1 MNKMLF
7 VFIILLLI
15 AIIAIQLVMFFV
27 MLYQHKE
34 NGYIPSVSVSISKG
48 GGKSFSP
55 NILSLPSEG
64 TLYIKYEV
72 SVKTKGIY
80 WFFFGTKINVT
91 LDYPKAFTLVDYVGS
106 SDKDKDQTKEYD
118 ISVSSAE
125 STGNYHVAIT
135 PLPPVSENIFTVIAS
150 STPKKTEIVLMLPKG
165 RHFDRNEIPFSLQF
179 NKPIAKAYNRTIVFT
194 IPETRLKKDVPQ

>member
-1 MNKMLF
+1 MFF
-7 VFIILLLI
+7 VFIILSSTV
-15 AIIAIQLVMFFV
+15 IAIQLVMFFV

-34 NGYIPSVSVSISKG
+34 NGYIPSVSVSISKD

-91 LDYPKAFTLVDYVGS
+91 LNYPKAFTLVDYVGS
-106 SDKDKDQTKEYD
+106 SDKDKAKEYD

-165 RHFDRNEIPFSLQF
+165 KQFDQDKVQLSLQF
-179 NKPIAKAYNRTIVFT
+179 DTPIKTIYDRTTKLT
-194 IPETRLKKDVPQ
+194 IPETRFNKDVLQ

>member
-1 MNKMLF
+1 MFF

-34 NGYIPSVSVSISKG
+34 NGYIPSVSVSISKD

-80 WFFFGTKINVT
+80 WLFFGTKINVT
-91 LDYPKAFTLVDYVGS
+91 LNYPEVFTLVDYSGS
-106 SDKDKDQTKEYD
+106 LDKDKAKEYD

-135 PLPPVSENIFTVIAS
+135 PSQPVSENIFTVIAS
-150 STPKKTEIVLMLPKG
+150 STPKKTEIVLMLPEGKQ
-165 RHFDRNEIPFSLQF
+165 FDQDKVQLSLQF